1 MRAWKSTSSSDSCW
15 GSPSSTASSLIS
27 KCPWYGNP
35 LLSFCSASAV
45 LCFCYSSF
53 TPHLF
58 LIPLSFQF
66 PFLFLLLG
74 FLSTFIIYLSVFFLL
89 FVGFVHIYRHPSLP
103 PFLHL
108 IPCYFS
114 SLPSFKFSL
123 HLPSSKYPF
132 FPPPL
137 LLSSATPFKSFIP
150 YTYTHLTHSSHTLNP
165 HTQIAHTHIHSILIM
180 STIIN
185 VQVVYK
191 KLKGLKPVLSDLL
204 DLQPSLANGLQRLLD
219 FEGNVEVIE
228 YEMCGVM

>member
-1 MRAWKSTSSSDSCW
+1 MRTHTHILYTLSPSTTHPYSHTHSHSPPYSHTLAHTLHYITTGTLMRAWKSTSSSDSCW

-35 LLSFCSASAV
+35 LLSFCCAMLL

-58 LIPLSFQF
+58 LIPLSFHF

-114 SLPSFKFSL
+114 SLLSFKFSL

-150 YTYTHLTHSSHTLNP
+150 YTYTHLTHS
-165 HTQIAHTHIHSILIM
+165 IHTH
-180 STIIN
+180 
-185 VQVVYK
+185 
-191 KLKGLKPVLSDLL
+191 
-204 DLQPSLANGLQRLLD
+204 RLHTHT
-219 FEGNVEVIE
+219 
-228 YEMCGVM
+228 YTQY